1 MFEAAAGT
9 ALSVIFLFLWIG
21 VRRVV
26 RFGMLVDLVCFVSLT
41 WMFHGTY
48 AGMMTGVL
56 AALCVSCYLR
66 LMRKFVYG
74 KEQLVV
80 LRGEGLPKFE
90 WRRKA

>member
-26 RFGMLVDLVCFVSLT
+26 RFGMLV
-41 WMFHGTY
+41 
-48 AGMMTGVL
+48 
-56 AALCVSCYLR
+56 
-66 LMRKFVYG
+66 
-74 KEQLVV
+74 V